1 MKTWINLAEYA
12 DQFPESGSV
21 RLHHCKEGWQ
31 NDKFYL
37 TRTDDGKVVGFC
49 HHCGG
54 KGVHSPTATER
65 RSVKPNS
72 KQQSDPFKSWGVPP
86 LDEWSVSNRWQMPE
100 WEKIPLDIRRFWFVN
115 GLNISEYNDLGV
127 KLLDGK
133 MMALPLRKRDSEVT
147 GIALRPLKE
156 DFPKWIIL
164 GEKQQVPFSQL
175 DNADLL
181 IITEDLCSALRCSRF
196 GAALPLMGT
205 NLSAGSFEQVTSWW
219 KRKEGRCVYVWLDND
234 SDIVV
239 GKAKQIYE
247 RLALT
252 VECGIILVK
261 AEPKH
266 YRNNADILEVI
277 RRGA

>member
-1 MKTWINLAEYA
+1 MKTWINLAEYS

-21 RLHHCKEGWQ
+21 RLHHCKDGWQ

-37 TRTDDGKVVGFC
+37 TRTDDGGVVGFC

-65 RSVKPNS
+65 RSAKPNS

-100 WEKIPLDIRRFWFVN
+100 WAKIPLDIRRFWFLN

-133 MMALPLRKRDSEVT
+133 MMALPLCKRDSEVT

-156 DFPKWIIL
+156 DLPKWIIL
-164 GEKQQVPFSQL
+164 GEKQQVPFSQI

-196 GAALPLMGT
+196 GAALPLLGT
-205 NLSAGSFEQVTSWW
+205 SLSAGSFEQVTSWW
-219 KRKEGRCVYVWLDND
+219 KGKEGRCVYVWLDND

-266 YRNNADILEVI
+266 YRNNSEILEVI
-277 RRGA
+277 SGA